1 MELRDLQA
9 ISNISQTTLKEL
21 YQLKMKI
28 NPTAMTSN
36 THSNS
41 AARIPTRTCLDIHHY
56 ACHRMRQ
63 NEKVKNSEGKV
74 VNRKLGT
81 KLDILV

>member
-1 MELRDLQA
+1 MEENTLMELRDLQA

-41 AARIPTRTCLDIHHY
+41 QQESRQELVSTYTTMPVIECDKTKKSKTQKVIP
-56 ACHRMRQ
+56 
-63 NEKVKNSEGKV
+63 
-74 VNRKLGT
+74 
-81 KLDILV
+81 